1 MPGGARTLNDALKRA
16 WREQFKIANRSSA
29 DKVIVA
35 LTAGINPSHAV
46 YLRNLY

>member
-16 WREQFKIANRSSA
+16 WREQLKIANRSSA
-29 DKVIVA
+29 DKVVVA
-35 LTAGINPSHAV
+35 LTAGISPSHPA